1 MDEVMRILNF
11 QELKLLLIILTKKR
25 YKNPIRR
32 TMAINQK
39 SYFKLNKENTKDGR
53 DHYFYFKGM
62 KEKQSLVRYLKDIK
76 HKF

>member
-25 YKNPIRR
+25 YKNPILR

-39 SYFKLNKENTKDGR
+39 SYFKLNKENTKDGWIIIFILR
-53 DHYFYFKGM
+53 G
-62 KEKQSLVRYLKDIK
+62 
-76 HKF
+76 

>member
-1 MDEVMRILNF
+1 MDEVMRILKF

-25 YKNPIRR
+25 YRNPILR

-39 SYFKLNKENTKDGR
+39 SYFKLNKENVKDGR
-53 DHYFYFKGM
+53 DYYFKVM
-62 KEKQSLVRYLKDIK
+62 KEKQSLTRYFKDIK

>member
-1 MDEVMRILNF
+1 MDEVMRILKF

-25 YKNPIRR
+25 YRNPILR

-39 SYFKLNKENTKDGR
+39 SCFKLNKENAKDGR

-62 KEKQSLVRYLKDIK
+62 KEKQSLVRYFKDTK

>member
-25 YKNPIRR
+25 YKNPILR

-53 DHYFYFKGM
+53 IIIFILRG
-62 KEKQSLVRYLKDIK
+62 
-76 HKF
+76 